1 MFAAGPAIDTRS
13 ITGDIQVLTNL
24 LALLTGVILVT
35 RLPVMGR
42 YGRLSWKNT
51 RKVVLTSF
59 SAVLYT
65 AVVVTF
71 EVFVLIP
78 GISGSRP
85 AVRAR
90 GPGGHTAAAAPGNQ
104 AFR

>member
-42 YGRLSWKNT
+42 DGRLSWKNT
-51 RKVVLTSF
+51 QKVVLTSF
-59 SAVLYT
+59 SAVLCA
-65 AVVVTF
+65 AVVIPF

-85 AVRAR
+85 VV
-90 GPGGHTAAAAPGNQ
+90 
-104 AFR
+104 